1 MEENLDA
8 QVLQQRVFTQSVD
21 FPVIPVIQV
30 LGHERE
36 DASKMELGV
45 DESLFVQ
52 VREKLSGK

>member
-1 MEENLDA
+1 MEGNLDA
-8 QVLQQRVFTQSVD
+8 QDLQQRVFIQSAD
-21 FPVIPVIQV
+21 FPVNLVIQV
-30 LGHERE
+30 LDHERE

>member
-1 MEENLDA
+1 MEGNLDA
-8 QVLQQRVFTQSVD
+8 QVLQQRVFTQSAD

-52 VREKLSGK
+52 VREKLSRK